1 MKCLFNIDETVYT
14 KCPYK
19 HFLLSLL
26 KKKKEYP
33 LMFLGNFPSH
43 LHIDYKIRPNYYNRV
58 TPAKLLKL
66 KTSLKVPKFLASYR
80 NHKV

>member
-1 MKCLFNIDETVYT
+1 MKCLLNMNEMVYT

-26 KKKKEYP
+26 KKKKECS

-43 LHIDYKIRPNYYNRV
+43 LHIDYKSDQTIITN
-58 TPAKLLKL
+58 
-66 KTSLKVPKFLASYR
+66 TSNVIET
-80 NHKV
+80 